1 MLNTFRESQITFPKR
16 KFYLIYLCSLTPF
29 YVGGEGGPLP
39 GKYVAQLER
48 VHRRPII
55 TLNCL
60 KAVNNFVEE
69 QNLILKN
76 VRS

>member
-1 MLNTFRESQITFPKR
+1 MLNTFRESQTKFSKR

-29 YVGGEGGPLP
+29 CGGGLLP
-39 GKYVAQLER
+39 GKYMALLER
-48 VHRRPII
+48 VHRRPIN
-55 TLNCL
+55 TLICL

-69 QNLILKN
+69 QNLILTN